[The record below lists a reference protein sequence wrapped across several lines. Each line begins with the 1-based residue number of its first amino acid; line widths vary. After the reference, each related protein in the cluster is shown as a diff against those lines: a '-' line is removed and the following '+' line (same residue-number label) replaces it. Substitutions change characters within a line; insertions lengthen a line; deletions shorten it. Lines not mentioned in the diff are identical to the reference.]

1 MIVRISNEAQYRL
14 DDSLHQRLNELDDAA
29 VAAVDDRGLA
39 GHRALL
45 GERVAVVGG
54 HRVVEVVVGEGHES
68 S

>member
-1 MIVRISNEAQYRL
+1 VLGDQEVQPVEAVGAGDG
-14 DDSLHQRLNELDDAA
+14 DDPA
-29 VAAVDDRGLA
+29 VAAVDDGGLS